1 MSTPETEPRPAQ
13 EPEKPTRGRRLRSL
27 LIQVGLALAVF
38 VAVRMWMARDMVE
51 GPAPEFEALLL
62 DGTPVTLA
70 DYADEPMLLH
80 FWATWC
86 PICRLEEG
94 EIVRLSESHPVLT
107 VAMQSGVEEEV
118 LEHLNERERE
128 LAVVNDPD
136 GALSA
141 RYNVSG
147 VPATFIINPD
157 GEIVFRKQGYAPP
170 LELRLRLWLARWM

>member
-1 MSTPETEPRPAQ
+1 MTETP
-13 EPEKPTRGRRLRSL
+13 PEKPKRPKPSGRRRALSWG
-27 LIQVGLALAVF
+27 IQIGLALVIF
-38 VAVRMWMARDMVE
+38 LVVRAWMARDMVE
-51 GPAPEFEALLL
+51 GPAPEFEAQLL

-94 EIVRLSESHPVLT
+94 EIVRLSQSHPVLT
-107 VAMQSGVEEEV
+107 VAMQSGTPEEV
-118 LEHLNERERE
+118 LDHLNERERE
-128 LAVVNDPD
+128 LAVVNDPQ
-136 GALSA
+136 GALA
-141 RYNVSG
+141 AQYNVRG

-170 LELRLRLWLARWM
+170 FELRLRLWLARWL